1 MMVGMG
7 LRYRSTKSLFW
18 VSLRRPLMVGCRC
31 RSHRN
36 RRRISDGQVAGSN
49 VGFEASSSGGRL
61 TLVSL
66 KQPFS

>member
-36 RRRISDGQVAGSN
+36 RRRIFV
-49 VGFEASSSGGRL
+49 VKLLVPMSG
-61 TLVSL
+61 L
-66 KQPFS
+66 KQAAPEVD